1 MLFLCGCIHSTSLPP
16 NARTQEHKRSKVF
29 EWQQIKDILERNMLN
44 AIGQRTPPVIFS
56 EKILFHFSF
65 QPPIQF
71 IKFMYTLLFLL
82 YPIQSPIYISLT
94 ELHLFNNDFKVLYFF
109 SSANQHLFPFFLH
122 RTNQKKI
129 TKGSPSSFFYQPSY
143 SPFPVSERG
152 VAMIFSPS
160 GPVTSMAR
168 ERPSSCSPTSN
179 STVCPSTNIRKPSP

>member
-1 MLFLCGCIHSTSLPP
+1 MLSDK
-16 NARTQEHKRSKVF
+16 EHR
-29 EWQQIKDILERNMLN
+29 Q
-44 AIGQRTPPVIFS
+44 
-56 EKILFHFSF
+56 LFFRKNLFNIHFSF
-65 QPPIQF
+65 QPPKQF

-94 ELHLFNNDFKVLYFF
+94 ELHLFNNDFKVFYFF
-109 SSANQHLFPFFLH
+109 SSANQHLFPHKNSFFPPQH
-122 RTNQKKI
+122 QPKKNY
-129 TKGSPSSFFYQPSY
+129 KGSPSSFFYQPSY

-179 STVCPSTNIRKPSP
+179 STVCPSVNIRKPSP